1 MVQLPVV
8 SVRWRRERRGRQLSC
23 VVQISLVV
31 SPDLEVAGFGSEEQR
46 RWWQVAVKRRK
57 TVFGGGEADFEVVF
71 DSSGAKEECVSA
83 VAAV

>member
-1 MVQLPVV
+1 MVQTP
-8 SVRWRRERRGRQLSC
+8 
-23 VVQISLVV
+23 LVV

-46 RWWQVAVKRRK
+46 RRRKVAVRRRE

-71 DSSGAKEECVSA
+71 DSSGAKEEWVSA